1 MTPDADDQ
9 PHSAPQRV
17 TRSQSTYDRAVA
29 MLAAQPRSVADLR
42 RQLKRR
48 AEDPASIED
57 AIARLME
64 RGLLDDAAYARLYM
78 RSSVVS
84 RGVSVRRTRQVLA
97 KRGVASQH
105 ADAAI
110 AALRDEAPVD
120 EEANAFRAAQKK
132 LRTLALTD
140 PAARRRRLYSYLA
153 RRGYDSDDIRRAMT
167 QLLDAADTEEVEGNS
182 EP

>member
-9 PHSAPQRV
+9 PNSAPPRA
-17 TRSQSTYDRAVA
+17 TRSLSTYDRALA

-42 RQLKRR
+42 RRLKRR
-48 AEDPASIED
+48 EEDPASIEE
-57 AIARLME
+57 AIARLTE

-84 RGVSVRRTRQVLA
+84 KGVSVRRTRQVLA

-120 EEANAFRAAQKK
+120 EEANALRAARKK
-132 LRTLALTD
+132 LRTLGISD
-140 PAARRRRLYSYLA
+140 PAARRRQLYGYLA

-167 QLLDAADTEEVEGNS
+167 QLLDASDTEEVEGDS
-182 EP
+182 AP